1 MINYIVSFN
10 KLAMENLA
18 QNKLEMAF
26 HFMNRADKAL
36 ESLPDSLEKSSLVL
50 ITCNNQAC
58 LYKTMGQSHQAGLF
72 LIKASKIQPATPE
85 DYYNLARCLLNL
97 SLLKMEDKD
106 SESALAN
113 SLKALDILT
122 KHCEPDTDKYYENL
136 CTALNI
142 IGSQHKLKGN
152 NAEAARVFKRG
163 LDISEEFIGS
173 QHQLTQTFRKQL
185 EQKKYKFTKKPKSS
199 NFSLP
204 RMNNRMLPQT
214 HSSIKHREKPRGSSL
229 EFYNGSRLPPQK
241 HTFTKEPKFSVKKDT
256 EFTIDVARKTQ
267 MDFDLNETSPL
278 KINQPKRNIKSW
290 NRPCV
295 SIQTVFRRFLAT
307 ELIEEVKD
315 SKLTR
320 RQLAEKKAMI
330 ALQEFEVLKERATK
344 ENPYYEHEDFHSVK
358 AHSRKSTGRSSRK

>member
-1 MINYIVSFN
+1 MINYIASFN

-36 ESLPDSLEKSSLVL
+36 ESLPDSSEKSSLVL

-58 LYKTMGQSHQAGLF
+58 LYKTMGQSHQASLF
-72 LIKASKIQPATPE
+72 LIKASKIQPSTPE

-106 SESALAN
+106 SESALVH

-122 KHCEPDTDKYYENL
+122 KYCEPDKDKYYENL

-142 IGSQHKLKGN
+142 IGSQYKLKGN
-152 NAEAARVFKRG
+152 NTEALRVFKRG
-163 LDISEEFIGS
+163 LDISEEYLGS
-173 QHQLTQTFRKQL
+173 QNQLTQTFRKYL
-185 EQKKYKFTKKPKSS
+185 EQKKYRFTKKPKSS

-204 RMNNRMLPQT
+204 RMNNRMPPQP
-214 HSSIKHREKPRGSSL
+214 HSSIKHREKPRVSSL

-241 HTFTKEPKFSVKKDT
+241 FTFTKDPKYSMKKDT
-256 EFTIDVARKTQ
+256 EFSIDVTRKTQ
-267 MDFDLNETSPL
+267 IDFDLNETTPL
-278 KINQPKRNIKSW
+278 KINQPKNNIKSW
-290 NRPCV
+290 DRPCI
-295 SIQTVFRRFLAT
+295 SIQAVFRKFLAI
-307 ELIEEVKD
+307 EFIEEVKD

-320 RQLAEKKAMI
+320 RQLAEKKAVI

-344 ENPYYEHEDFHSVK
+344 ENPYYEHEDFHSIK
-358 AHSRKSTGRSSRK
+358 THSRKSTGRSSQK

>member
-1 MINYIVSFN
+1 MISYIVSFN

-18 QNKLEMAF
+18 QNKLEMAL

-58 LYKTMGQSHQAGLF
+58 LYKTMGQSHQADLF
-72 LIKASKIQPATPE
+72 LTKASKIKPVTPE

-106 SESALAN
+106 SESALVN

-122 KHCEPDTDKYYENL
+122 KYCETDTDKYYENL

-142 IGSQHKLKGN
+142 IGNQHRFKGN
-152 NAEAARVFKRG
+152 NNEAARVFKRG
-163 LDISEEFIGS
+163 LDISEEFLGS
-173 QHQLTQTFRKQL
+173 QHQLTQTFKKYL
-185 EQKKYKFTKKPKSS
+185 EHKKYKFTKKPKSS

-204 RMNNRMLPQT
+204 RMNNRLLPQPY
-214 HSSIKHREKPRGSSL
+214 SSNKQREKTRMSSL
-229 EFYNGSRLPPQK
+229 EFYSKSKLPPQK
-241 HTFTKEPKFSVKKDT
+241 YTFAKDTKISMKKDT
-256 EFTIDVARKTQ
+256 EFSIDVTRKTQ
-267 MDFDLNETSPL
+267 IDFNLNETSPL
-278 KINQPKRNIKSW
+278 KINQSERNIKSW
-290 NRPCV
+290 DFPCV
-295 SIQTVFRRFLAT
+295 TIQSVFRKFLAIKLL
-307 ELIEEVKD
+307 EKVKD

-320 RQLAEKKAMI
+320 RQLAEKKAII
-330 ALQEFEVLKERATK
+330 ALQEFEVLKVRATK

-358 AHSRKSTGRSSRK
+358 THSRKSTGRSSQK